1 MGMVLNP
8 LQRRIAT
15 GRECTIDR
23 CLDLIEHEIT
33 RESHVPCLQHSQLA
47 VSRVSSLSASQDL
60 RRDNEVSTTLVR
72 ASLNICHSGFSRFL
86 NHSFSDAEPFGK
98 GEKAG
103 FSALR
108 GMAHCWSSC
117 TEACPFICPMTT
129 DELTSCIVVFN
140 WVWYGG
146 VPLHIFIGGTSE
158 GSRRSVHFTDILS
171 SHPYYAA
178 VRNVQP

>member
-60 RRDNEVSTTLVR
+60 RRDDKVSTTLVR
-72 ASLNICHSGFSRFL
+72 ASLNVAPVPQASHDSWITALATPNPS
-86 NHSFSDAEPFGK
+86 
-98 GEKAG
+98 EKV
-103 FSALR
+103 R
-108 GMAHCWSSC
+108 KQ
-117 TEACPFICPMTT
+117 
-129 DELTSCIVVFN
+129 V
-140 WVWYGG
+140 
-146 VPLHIFIGGTSE
+146 
-158 GSRRSVHFTDILS
+158 SVHFVRGLI
-171 SHPYYAA
+171 AA
-178 VRNVQP
+178 PVVRKFAR